1 MEKIKRKLG
10 LSKIFEE
17 ENQYDP
23 LAGFHAVHDLYVELV
38 KQGCE
43 LKDLY
48 DYSCKELLF
57 ILKYKREGLAYVIWR
72 AGSMTRA
79 AFGAKYYPAKIEE
92 AIPELFE
99 KKPKAPMPDWLLED
113 YQEKI
118 NKSVKKSPEFLL
130 NSGENINY

>member
-10 LSKIFEE
+10 LNKIFEE

-23 LAGFHAVHDLYVELV
+23 LAGFHVVHDLYAELV

-43 LKDLY
+43 LNTLY

-57 ILKYKREGLAYVIWR
+57 ILKYKREGLAFKLWR
-72 AGSMTRA
+72 MGSMNRA
-79 AFGAKYYPAKIEE
+79 AFGAKSYPAKLEE

-99 KKPKAPMPDWLLED
+99 KTHQHAPMPDWLRED
-113 YQEKI
+113 YEKKI
-118 NKSVKKSPEFLL
+118 NKAVNSNKYGLL
-130 NSGENINY
+130 KR

>member
-1 MEKIKRKLG
+1 MQRKLG
-10 LSKIFEE
+10 ISSIFEE
-17 ENQYDP
+17 ENKYDP

-57 ILKYKREGLAYVIWR
+57 ILKYKREGLAFKLWR
-72 AGSMTRA
+72 MGSMNRA
-79 AFGAKYYPAKIEE
+79 AFGAKYYPAKLEE

-99 KKPKAPMPDWLLED
+99 KKKGAPMPDWLRED
-113 YQEKI
+113 YQNRI
-118 NKSVKKSPEFLL
+118 NKSVKRNPFD
-130 NSGENINY
+130 

>member
-1 MEKIKRKLG
+1 MSRKLG

-23 LAGFHAVHDLYVELV
+23 LAGFHLVHDLYAELV

-43 LKDLY
+43 LKELY

-57 ILKYKREGLAYVIWR
+57 ILKYKREGLAYRIWR
-72 AGSMTRA
+72 LGSMNRA
-79 AFGAKYYPAKIEE
+79 AFGAKVYPVKIEE

-99 KKPKAPMPDWLLED
+99 KKKSGVPMPDWLRED
-113 YQEKI
+113 YEKKI
-118 NKSVKKSPEFLL
+118 NKSVKKSKK
-130 NSGENINY
+130 

>member
-1 MEKIKRKLG
+1 MQKLKRKLG
-10 LSKIFEE
+10 INKIFEE

-23 LAGFHAVHDLYVELV
+23 LAGFHMVHDLYAELV

-43 LKDLY
+43 LNALY

-57 ILKYKREGLAYVIWR
+57 ILKYKREGLAYKIWR

-79 AFGAKYYPAKIEE
+79 AFGAKSYPAKLEE

-99 KKPKAPMPDWLLED
+99 KKTKQNAPMPEWLRED
-113 YQEKI
+113 YEKRI
-118 NKSVKKSPEFLL
+118 NKAVKKSK
-130 NSGENINY
+130 